1 MIDSEQRKKMYEV
14 MVRSRAFDDR
24 LTEKYWVEKKP
35 IFSFSAGPLPGE
47 LHTSHGQEPIGAGV
61 CGALTPD
68 DMITTGH
75 RPHHVAVARGVNLKE
90 MTAEIFGKKT
100 GLSGGRGG
108 HMHIYDKRVNFSS
121 SGIIGEGLGPAAGM
135 ALARRMQKRAGVAL
149 SFIGEGG
156 VNQGAFH
163 EVMNIVGIMKL
174 PFICVIEDNKY
185 AVTTHKSASTETER
199 NSDRAACYGMTGEFV
214 SGNDPDLIFAATE
227 RALERARSGKGGTIL
242 EIETAR
248 LLGHFMGDPAGY
260 ITGERKAYQVDP
272 IPEYRRR
279 LILEGVLTDV
289 QAIALE
295 TQVIREVD
303 EAMQFAAE
311 SPYPDPESALNCT
324 FSDQQ
329 DMSKP
334 FLETELF

>member
-1 MIDSEQRKKMYEV
+1 MYEA
-14 MVRSRAFDDR
+14 MVRSRGFDDQ
-24 LTEKYWVEKKP
+24 LTAQYWVEKKP
-35 IFSFSAGPLPGE
+35 IFAFSAGPLPGE
-47 LHTSHGQEPIGAGV
+47 LHTSHGQEPVGAGV
-61 CGALTPD
+61 CAALTSD

-90 MTAEIFGKKT
+90 MAAEIFGKKT

-135 ALARRMQKRAGVAL
+135 ALAHKMQKKPGVAL
-149 SFIGEGG
+149 SFVGEGG

-163 EVMNIVGIMKL
+163 EVMNIVGVMKL

-185 AVTTHKSASTETER
+185 AVTTHKSASTAIER
-199 NSDRAACYGMTGEFV
+199 NSDRAASYGMTGEFV
-214 SGNDPDLIFAATE
+214 SGNDPDLIFAAAV
-227 RALERARSGKGGTIL
+227 RAVERARSGQGGTIL

-272 IPEYRRR
+272 IPLYRRR
-279 LILEGVLTDV
+279 LISERIFTEA
-289 QAIALE
+289 QATALE
-295 TQVIREVD
+295 KRVLQEVD
-303 EAMQFAAE
+303 EAMQFAAQ
-311 SPYPDPESALNCT
+311 SPYPDPENALNCT
-324 FSDQQ
+324 FSDHQ
-329 DMSKP
+329 DAPS
-334 FLETELF
+334 LEPELI